1 MKFGEASGRLAA
13 EFNPFTDEYL
23 GEIFQAVAMAWAR
36 MRQPKLKE
44 WEDEI
49 TYRLAGR
56 LQNDPTLPTLPY
68 DIVPQYWLL
77 DLDGHRLGRL
87 DLRFKHRHSHR
98 DYFAFESKRLHVT
111 YPGGTLSTEYP
122 TYVSDE
128 GMGAFVTGQYSKGF
142 PAAGMLGY
150 VMDGNT
156 GKAWT
161 GLAAHIE
168 TKRADLRLLT
178 ASRLAESSL
187 KRHIESVSL
196 DTRLGE
202 TQHDLSPHVL
212 RLFHL
217 LLPVKR
223 RF

>member
-1 MKFGEASGRLAA
+1 MKFGEASGQLDA

-23 GEIFQAVAMAWAR
+23 GEILQAVAMAWAR
-36 MRQPKLKE
+36 MRQPKPRE
-44 WEDEI
+44 WEDDI

-77 DLDGHRLGRL
+77 DLDGRRLGRL
-87 DLRFKHRHSHR
+87 DLRFKHRHSQR

-111 YPGGTLSTEYP
+111 YPGGTISTEYP

-128 GMGAFVTGQYSKGF
+128 GIGAFVAGQYSKNL

-156 GKAWT
+156 KKAWT
-161 GLAAHIE
+161 GLAARIE
-168 TKRADLRLLT
+168 AKRDDLCLLA
-178 ASRLAESSL
+178 ASQF
-187 KRHIESVSL
+187 IESPLKHHTESGL
-196 DTRLGE
+196 AGTRLGE
-202 TQHDLSPHVL
+202 TQHALVSHAL

-217 LLPVKR
+217 LLPVR
-223 RF
+223 PR